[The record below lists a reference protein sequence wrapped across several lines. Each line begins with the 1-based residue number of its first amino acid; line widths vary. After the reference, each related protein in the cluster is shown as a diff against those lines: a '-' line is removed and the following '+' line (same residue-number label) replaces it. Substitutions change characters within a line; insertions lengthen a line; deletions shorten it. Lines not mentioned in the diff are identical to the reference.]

1 MGEWCPSPESVDDQN
16 AETVKYQ
23 SSKIAKDVTELIG
36 RTPLV
41 YLNKVVAGCEARVA
55 AKLEIM
61 APCSSVKDRIGYSM
75 IADAEEKGLI
85 TPGKSVLI
93 EPTGGNTGIGLAF
106 MAAAKGYKLIVA
118 MPASVSTERRAVL
131 RAFGAEVVLT
141 DPSLAMDA
149 VVRKAEEIAARTPGS
164 YVLQQFANPANP
176 RVHYETTGPEI
187 WTATAGKVEVL
198 VAGIGTGGTITG
210 AGRYLKE
217 KNPHIKIYGVE
228 PSESAVLSGGKPG
241 PHKIQGL
248 GAGFVP
254 SVLDVGI
261 LDEVFQVTNEEAA
274 EMAKQIAMT
283 EGLLVGISSGAA
295 AVAAVRVARRTDNR
309 GKLVVVIFASY
320 GERYLS
326 SFMYESLKNEAE
338 SMVFEP

>member
-1 MGEWCPSPESVDDQN
+1 MGAWDPSFETIDDQGSK
-16 AETVKYQ
+16 TTKDQ
-23 SSKIAKDVTELIG
+23 STKIAKDVTELIG
-36 RTPLV
+36 KTPLV
-41 YLNKVVAGCEARVA
+41 YLNKVVAGCEARIA

-118 MPASVSTERRAVL
+118 MPSSVSTERRAVL

-141 DPSLAMDA
+141 DPLLTMDG
-149 VVRKAEEIAARTPGS
+149 VVRKAEEIAARTPGA

-187 WTATAGKVEVL
+187 WSATAGKVDVL

-217 KNPHIKIYGVE
+217 KNPAIKIYGVE

-254 SVLDVGI
+254 GVLDVGL
-261 LDEVFQVTNEEAA
+261 LDEVFQVSNEEAA
-274 EMAKQIAMT
+274 GMAKQIALN

-295 AVAAVRVARRTDNR
+295 AVAAVRVARRAENR
-309 GKLVVVIFASY
+309 GKLIVAIFASF

-338 SMVFEP
+338 SMAFEP

>member
-1 MGEWCPSPESVDDQN
+1 M
-16 AETVKYQ
+16 ATVIP
-23 SSKIAKDVTELIG
+23 KIAKDVTQLIG
-36 RTPLV
+36 NTPLV

-106 MAAAKGYKLIVA
+106 MAAAKGYRLIVA

-131 RAFGAEVVLT
+131 MAFGAEVVLT
-141 DPSLAMDA
+141 DPVLTMDG
-149 VVRKAEEIAARTPGS
+149 VVHKAQEVAARTPGAH
-164 YVLQQFANPANP
+164 VLQQFANPANP

-187 WTATAGKVEVL
+187 WTATAGKVDAL
-198 VAGIGTGGTITG
+198 VAGIGTGGTVTG

-217 KNPHIKIYGVE
+217 KNPAIKIYGVE
-228 PSESAVLSGGKPG
+228 PSDSAVLSGGKPG

-254 SVLDVGI
+254 GVLDVSL

-274 EMAKQIAMT
+274 GMAKQIALE
-283 EGLLVGISSGAA
+283 EGLLVGISSGAT
-295 AVAAVRVARRTDNR
+295 AVAAVRVARRAENR
-309 GKLVVVIFASY
+309 GKLIVAIFASF

-338 SMVFEP
+338 SMAFEP

>member
-1 MGEWCPSPESVDDQN
+1 MGAWDPSS
-16 AETVKYQ
+16 ETVEDQGSKATKDQ
-23 SSKIAKDVTELIG
+23 STKIAKDVTELIG
-36 RTPLV
+36 KTPLV
-41 YLNKVVAGCEARVA
+41 YLNKVVAGCEARMA

-75 IADAEEKGLI
+75 ITDAEEKGLI

-106 MAAAKGYKLIVA
+106 MAAAKGYRLIVA
-118 MPASVSTERRAVL
+118 MPSSVSTERRAVL

-141 DPSLAMDA
+141 DPLLTMDG

-164 YVLQQFANPANP
+164 YVLQQ
-176 RVHYETTGPEI
+176 VDI
-187 WTATAGKVEVL
+187 L

-217 KNPHIKIYGVE
+217 KNPAIKVYGVE

-254 SVLDVGI
+254 GVLDVGL
-261 LDEVFQVTNEEAA
+261 LDEVFQVSNEEAA
-274 EMAKQIAMT
+274 GMAKQIALN

-295 AVAAVRVARRTDNR
+295 AIAAVRVARRAENR
-309 GKLVVVIFASY
+309 GKLIVAIFASF

-338 SMVFEP
+338 SMAFEP

>member
-1 MGEWCPSPESVDDQN
+1 
-16 AETVKYQ
+16 
-23 SSKIAKDVTELIG
+23 
-36 RTPLV
+36 
-41 YLNKVVAGCEARVA
+41 
-55 AKLEIM
+55 M

-118 MPASVSTERRAVL
+118 MPSSVSTERRAVL

-141 DPSLAMDA
+141 DPLLTMDG
-149 VVRKAEEIAARTPGS
+149 VVRKAEEIAARTPGA

-187 WTATAGKVEVL
+187 WSATAGKVDVL

-217 KNPHIKIYGVE
+217 KNPAIKIYGVE

-254 SVLDVGI
+254 GVLDVGL
-261 LDEVFQVTNEEAA
+261 LDEVFQVSNEEAA
-274 EMAKQIAMT
+274 SMAKQIALN

-295 AVAAVRVARRTDNR
+295 AVAAVRVARRAENR
-309 GKLVVVIFASY
+309 GKLIVAIFASF

-326 SFMYESLKNEAE
+326 SFMYESLRNEAE
-338 SMVFEP
+338 SMAFEP

>member
-1 MGEWCPSPESVDDQN
+1 MVGWSPSSDEAVEDEGSKTTKDQ
-16 AETVKYQ
+16 
-23 SSKIAKDVTELIG
+23 SLKIAKDVTELIG
-36 RTPLV
+36 KTPLV
-41 YLNKVVAGCEARVA
+41 YLNKVVSGCEARIA

-93 EPTGGNTGIGLAF
+93 EPTGGNTGIRLAF
-106 MAAAKGYKLIVA
+106 VAAAKGYKLIVA
-118 MPASVSTERRAVL
+118 MPSSVSHESHERRAVL

-141 DPSLAMDA
+141 DPLLAMDG
-149 VVRKAEEIAARTPGS
+149 VVRRAQEIAARTPGAH
-164 YVLQQFANPANP
+164 VLQQFANPANP

-187 WTATAGKVEVL
+187 WAATAGKVDVL
-198 VAGIGTGGTITG
+198 IPGIGTGGTVTG

-217 KNPHIKIYGVE
+217 KNPAIKIYGVE

-254 SVLDVGI
+254 GVLDVGL
-261 LDEVFQVTNEEAA
+261 LDEVVQVSNEEAA
-274 EMAKQIAMT
+274 DMARQIAMN

-295 AVAAVRVARRTDNR
+295 AVAAVRVARRADNR
-309 GKLVVVIFASY
+309 GKLIVVSCPAAPSETCSRLISVTRS
-320 GERYLS
+320 
-326 SFMYESLKNEAE
+326 
-338 SMVFEP
+338 VP